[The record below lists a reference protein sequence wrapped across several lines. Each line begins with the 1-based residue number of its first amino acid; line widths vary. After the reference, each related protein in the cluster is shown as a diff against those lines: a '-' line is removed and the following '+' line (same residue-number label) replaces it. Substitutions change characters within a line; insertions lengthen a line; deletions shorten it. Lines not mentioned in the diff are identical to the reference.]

1 MTAEHDEQ
9 LEQALTEL
17 TTWHGPAPQLWRR
30 ALGAAEPKRPR
41 TTSRFQ
47 WLLRQRLSAGV
58 AASIIV
64 VALGATIAVN
74 LPHLGAELEDIPEA
88 RRRAASASSV
98 RGVETLGRRFVQER
112 TIAQVPELRNELESL
127 GYVGDA
133 QRSETLERYVGA
145 DAAGRYSIATQE
157 LRGGEVAVLG
167 VPVVTPDT
175 SQVALGKTWDFDKSV
190 SEGLVSNGAAGFE
203 LRGDQTPPA
212 DEDGDGTAG
221 QPRQI
226 VRKATVELLTNDVRA
241 VFLKAAM
248 VLSEASGEYVQES
261 SITGSGETAQ
271 ANLILRVAADRLS
284 DVLNA
289 LRELGEVRSE
299 QVTGQDV
306 TAQVVDLE
314 ARLRNEQRV
323 ELELLDLLEKRN
335 DAPLKEILELRNT
348 LSNVRGEIERL
359 TAQRQQ
365 LGRLVSLATVL
376 VIIRTDQSQERPAD
390 FSIAQYFG
398 DGLARAWQKG
408 LVFLADTFGL
418 LLSILVGGLIWWI
431 LLALVFAAIWR
442 YRRRSLAASNSDKP

>member
-30 ALGAAEPKRPR
+30 ALGAAKPKRRR
-41 TTSRFQ
+41 TAARLQ
-47 WLLRQRLSAGV
+47 WLLRQRLSAAV

-64 VALGATIAVN
+64 IALGTTIAVN
-74 LPHLGAELEDIPEA
+74 LPHLGMRYDSNQAA
-88 RRRAASASSV
+88 RRRAPAASNL
-98 RGVETLGRRFVQER
+98 RGVEAVGKRPAEGRA
-112 TIAQVPELRNELESL
+112 IARVPELRNELESL

-133 QRSETLERYVGA
+133 EGTEL
-145 DAAGRYSIATQE
+145 AGRYAAAGEPARGAYVAGGELQ
-157 LRGGEVAVLG
+157 LRGFGQGMLIY
-167 VPVVTPDT
+167 P
-175 SQVALGKTWDFDKSV
+175 
-190 SEGLVSNGAAGFE
+190 SEGWEETARFE
-203 LRGDQTPPA
+203 LRGARATFA
-212 DEDGDGTAG
+212 DEDGDGGSG

-226 VRKATVELLTNDVRA
+226 VRKATVELLTDDVRA

-248 VLSEASGEYVQES
+248 VLSEADGEYVQES
-261 SITGSGETAQ
+261 SITGSGKTAQ

-284 DVLNA
+284 EVLNA

-323 ELELLDLLEKRN
+323 EAELLELLEKRN

-376 VIIRTDQSQERPAD
+376 VIIRTDESQQRPAD
-390 FSIAQYFG
+390 FSIGTYFG
-398 DGLARAWQKG
+398 DGVARAWQKG
-408 LVFLADTFGL
+408 LVFLADTFGV
-418 LLSILVGGLIWWI
+418 LLSVLVGGLIWWI
-431 LLALVFAAIWR
+431 LLVLVFTAIWR
-442 YRRRSLAASNSDKP
+442 YRRRSVAATNKP